1 MKIAIPYESGNVFQH
16 FGHTEQ
22 FRLYQLEN
30 GRVVAEQLV
39 DTEGAGHGAL
49 AGFLKE
55 RGVEALVCGGIGSG
69 AREALKAAGIA
80 VYGGVSG
87 KADEAAQ
94 ALARGELH
102 FDPNAHCDHHDHA
115 EGHACGNHGCGH
127 HE

>member
-1 MKIAIPYESGNVFQH
+1 MKIAIPYESGSVFQH

-22 FRLYQLEN
+22 FQLYRIEN
-30 GRVVAEQLV
+30 GRALAEQLV

-55 RGVEALVCGGIGSG
+55 RGVEALVCGGIGPG
-69 AREALKAAGIA
+69 AREALKAVGIA

-102 FDPNAHCDHHDHA
+102 FDPNARCDHHDHA
-115 EGHACGNHGCGH
+115 EGHACGNHGCGQ